1 MSITTQ
7 RIGSRPPVIGI
18 SASVREVN
26 TFPFHGISQR
36 YVQNVIDLGGLPVIV
51 PAYGS
56 AIDPSWM
63 LERLDGLLLTGCPS
77 NIHPRRYGGPESVPG
92 TLHDPDR
99 DATTLPLIRHAVAEG
114 VPLLAICRG
123 CQELNV
129 AFGGALHQRLWEVP
143 GKLDHRAD
151 RTRPMAERM
160 ADRHGIA
167 LSPGGLLRDLMA
179 GAAEHPVN
187 SLHAQGLDR
196 LGAGLVVEATA
207 PDGVIEA
214 IRVERASG
222 FALGVQWHAEGS
234 WPVANALNVAVFQAF
249 ADAARAHAG
258 RSRSRLA
265 AE

>member
-1 MSITTQ
+1 MQ
-7 RIGSRPPVIGI
+7 RKNARPPVIGI

-51 PAYGS
+51 PAYGT

-63 LERLDGLLLTGCPS
+63 LDRLDGLLLTGCPS
-77 NIHPRRYGGPESVPG
+77 NIHPKRYGGPESVPG

-99 DATTLPLIRHAVAEG
+99 DATTLPLIRHAVEQG

-129 AFGGALHQRLWEVP
+129 AFGGTLHQRLWEVP
-143 GKLDHRAD
+143 GRLDHRAD
-151 RTRPMAERM
+151 RTRPIPERL
-160 ADRHGIA
+160 ADRHPVT
-167 LSPGGLLRDLMA
+167 LSPGGYLRGLI
-179 GAAEHPVN
+179 GGLAEHPVN
-187 SLHAQGLDR
+187 SLHAQGVDR
-196 LGAGLVVEATA
+196 LGEGLEVEALA
-207 PDGVIEA
+207 PDGTVEA
-214 IRVERASG
+214 IRVAGAVG

-234 WPVANALNVAVFQAF
+234 WPAPNALNVAVFHAF
-249 ADAARAHAG
+249 AEAATAHAG
-258 RSRSRLA
+258 RAGRRAA